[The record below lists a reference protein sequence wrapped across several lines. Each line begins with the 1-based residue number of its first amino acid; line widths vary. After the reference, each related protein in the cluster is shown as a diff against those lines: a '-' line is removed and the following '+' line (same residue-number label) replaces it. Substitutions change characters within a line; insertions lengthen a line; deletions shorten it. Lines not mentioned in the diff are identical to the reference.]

1 MSFNFTFLL
10 FKSFIIWRSTRKLF
24 LNEVSER
31 SGQGSWH
38 AWGQTLNARA
48 MFVFCVK
55 EVTISSHIFLLPVF
69 FYELILYPKI
79 TIKLT
84 FHENNIRWQKVW
96 IAQVNVLLVSKFAP
110 CAFER
115 KVLTSSNSFHLR
127 SFWFASYKPGRF
139 LKALKLTRKQQ
150 EGNCCSSENHA

>member
-38 AWGQTLNARA
+38 AWGQTPNARA
-48 MFVFCVK
+48 IFVFCVK
-55 EVTISSHIFLLPVF
+55 DVTISSPIFLLSVF
-69 FYELILYPKI
+69 FYELVLYPQI

-96 IAQVNVLLVSKFAP
+96 IAQVKVFLESKFAP

-115 KVLTSSNSFHLR
+115 KVLTSSNSLHLR
-127 SFWFASYKPGRF
+127 SFWFASYKPSRF
-139 LKALKLTRKQQ
+139 LKALKFTRKQQ
-150 EGNCCSSENHA
+150 EGNCRSSENHA

>member
-38 AWGQTLNARA
+38 AWGQTPNARA
-48 MFVFCVK
+48 IFVFSVK
-55 EVTISSHIFLLPVF
+55 DVTISSPIFLLSVF
-69 FYELILYPKI
+69 FYELVLYPQI

-96 IAQVNVLLVSKFAP
+96 IAQVKVFLVSKFAP

-115 KVLTSSNSFHLR
+115 KVLTSSNSLHLR
-127 SFWFASYKPGRF
+127 SFWFASYKPSRF

-150 EGNCCSSENHA
+150 EGNCRSSENHA